1 MLFLEQVE
9 ISGARAGREMF
20 EIRRYEARDR
30 EAVLCLHRKALER
43 VGARPGDSPRFDDL
57 GYIEEAFLNNH
68 GEFLVGCVEGRVVAM
83 GGLKRVSDTHA
94 EIVRM
99 RVMPEFQGQGFGKAI
114 LLSLESVARCLGYGE
129 LTLQTTTRQLTAQAL
144 YTRYGYRETERL
156 EDCGFD
162 VIRYRKDLE
171 PAE

>member
-1 MLFLEQVE
+1 
-9 ISGARAGREMF
+9 MF

-57 GYIEEAFLNNH
+57 GYIEEAFLKNR
-68 GEFLVGCVEGRVVAM
+68 GEFLVGCVDGQVVAM
-83 GGLKRVSDTHA
+83 GGVKRVSDTHA

-114 LLSLESVARCLGYGE
+114 LLSLEAVARRLGYGE
-129 LTLQTTTRQLTAQAL
+129 LTLQTTTRQLAAQAL
-144 YTRYGYRETERL
+144 YTRYGYHETERL
-156 EDCGFD
+156 EDCGFE